1 MCPGL
6 LAGLSVLSPPSP
18 QPLLLSGYWAC
29 SASNAAFFMNVQM
42 SVARAEH
49 QEGTFR
55 GPVVILADMDKSEM
69 DEAVLKGLQG
79 VNHLEVPASILCTS
93 NQTRL
98 LSCSTPCVHR
108 QHHFACLPQLWSC
121 LFTSQELA
129 DENQQLTDSLHQHQR
144 ALEPGPVCTHKELPA
159 CTTP

>member
-1 MCPGL
+1 MH
-6 LAGLSVLSPPSP
+6 
-18 QPLLLSGYWAC
+18 
-29 SASNAAFFMNVQM
+29 VQM

-79 VNHLEVPASILCTS
+79 AGHLEVPASILRTS

-98 LSCSTPCVHR
+98 LSCSTPCVYQ
-108 QHHFACLPQLWSC
+108 QHNFACLHQLWSC
-121 LFTSQELA
+121 LFTLA
-129 DENQQLTDSLHQHQR
+129 LCALTRSYLLVNPMIVPKQHTF
-144 ALEPGPVCTHKELPA
+144 LTLDVMFSCTLVQ
-159 CTTP
+159 